1 MRNFLNRLKYFIIL
15 AAVQTLLF
23 GHIHLFGYATVYIYL
38 LFILKMPR
46 FATRSEQ
53 MIWAFALGLTID
65 IFGDT
70 PGINAAA
77 ATMLA
82 FMRNYILAMF
92 IPNGINEDLIPG
104 TRVLRWGAYVS
115 YAAICTLLFS
125 FVFFALELLTFSMPL
140 HLFISTASSTLL
152 TLLFIIVFESFNG
165 QGK

>member
-15 AAVQTLLF
+15 AALQTLLF

-46 FATRSEQ
+46 FATRNEQ
-53 MIWAFALGLTID
+53 MMWAFALGLTVD
-65 IFGDT
+65 IFGNT

-92 IPNGINEDLIPG
+92 ISNGINEDLIPS

-115 YAAICTLLFS
+115 YAAICTLLFA
-125 FVFFALELLTFSMPL
+125 FILFTLELFTFSMPL
-140 HLFISTASSTLL
+140 HLLLSVGSSTLL
-152 TLLFIIVFESFNG
+152 TLLFLIVFESFNG
-165 QGK
+165 QSK

>member
-92 IPNGINEDLIPG
+92 IPNGINEDLTPG
-104 TRVLRWGAYVS
+104 TRVLRWSTYIG
-115 YAAICTLLFS
+115 YATIGIALFCTTLFL
-125 FVFFALELLTFSMPL
+125 LELFTLSRPL
-140 HLFISTASSTLL
+140 HLAISVTGSTLL
-152 TLLFIIVFESFNG
+152 TLLFTIVFESFNSSNR
-165 QGK
+165 

>member
-15 AAVQTLLF
+15 AAVQGMLF

-92 IPNGINEDLIPG
+92 IPNGINEDLVPG

-125 FVFFALELLTFSMPL
+125 FVFFALELFTFSMPL

>member
-92 IPNGINEDLIPG
+92 IPNGINEDLVPG

-125 FVFFALELLTFSMPL
+125 FVFFALELFTFSMPL

-152 TLLFIIVFESFNG
+152 THLFIIVFESFNG